1 MNRQKI
7 LQIVASLLLLALA
20 ASACSARSW
29 LARATATPVPTPTLY
44 PTYTPY
50 PTFTPCPTY
59 TPNPTFTPHPTPTSA
74 PVAEKGQWV
83 QGHFFS
89 IKVVDVRTATD
100 LDGAQPA
107 EDLFVVVEV
116 DWKTNNA
123 TMWHSLSGSDFE
135 LVDAG
140 GDIFEISGMILRP
153 DNDEE
158 PQGPGEV
165 YDEGTYRTNKARFDA
180 DDTYKLV
187 YDIPSTAQGL
197 KLWFQDLAPI
207 DLGLESPLTVAPL
220 STPMPIDSYSDDPM
234 ADIWEMEATVQA
246 LERDLGIPDL
256 GVPDFG
262 W

>member
-1 MNRQKI
+1 MNRQRTFR
-7 LQIVASLLLLALA
+7 IVASLLLLVLA
-20 ASACSARSW
+20 ASACSVGPS
-29 LARATATPVPTPTLY
+29 LARATATPVPTPTPY

-50 PTFTPCPTY
+50 PALTPA
-59 TPNPTFTPHPTPTSA
+59 PTPTSA
-74 PVAEKGQWV
+74 PAARKGQWV
-83 QGHFFS
+83 KGHFFS

-100 LDGAQPA
+100 LDGARPA

-197 KLWFQDLAPI
+197 KLWFQDFPHI